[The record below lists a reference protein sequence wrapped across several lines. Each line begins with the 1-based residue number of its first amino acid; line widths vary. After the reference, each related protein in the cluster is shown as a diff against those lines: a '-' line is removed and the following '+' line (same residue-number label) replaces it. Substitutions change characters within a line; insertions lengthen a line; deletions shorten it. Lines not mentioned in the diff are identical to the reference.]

1 MVFVRARTLAL
12 LAALSASNVNAF
24 SIPKIASVTTTTTS
38 SSSSRTPGMLLLRM
52 AEGDSSSES
61 SEGTTFVPS
70 VLKKEIAYDE
80 KSGRFY
86 ETGFGEGE
94 CIPDEEFC
102 YLDKESGESIRLTVE
117 EKERIFLDALQVR
130 DCVENGYIW
139 GISYSTLLLTTLCV
153 CRSSFHKYR
162 HTTPV
167 AESFSATVN
176 SIS

>member
-1 MVFVRARTLAL
+1 
-12 LAALSASNVNAF
+12 
-24 SIPKIASVTTTTTS
+24 
-38 SSSSRTPGMLLLRM
+38 MLLLRM

-94 CIPDEEFC
+94 CIPEEEFC

-130 DCVENGYIW
+130 D
-139 GISYSTLLLTTLCV
+139 
-153 CRSSFHKYR
+153 
-162 HTTPV
+162 
-167 AESFSATVN
+167 
-176 SIS
+176 